1 MTASPSPV
9 FRVSPDAPIFGAEPA
24 AGRDEAIA
32 HFRAKL
38 AFETDA
44 SDVYAELSAGTASF
58 VLVDTR
64 SEAAWAQGRA
74 AGAIHLP
81 TARIAGEAEALFPP
95 GTNIVVYCWS
105 PGCNGSTKAALALA
119 LQGYPVR
126 EMIGGFE
133 YWAREGYPVQTDAGT
148 AARAVDELVGPVVA
162 PGAGA
167 DGIRCDC

>member
-1 MTASPSPV
+1 M
-9 FRVSPDAPIFGAEPA
+9 FGAEPA
-24 AGRDEAIA
+24 ATRDESIA

-58 VLVDTR
+58 VLLDTR
-64 SEAAWAQGRA
+64 GDAAWEQGRA

-81 TARIAGEAEALFPP
+81 TARITSDAEALFPA

-119 LQGYPVR
+119 LLGYPVR

-133 YWAREGYPVQTDAGT
+133 YWAREGYPVQTDTGT
-148 AARAVDELVGPVVA
+148 ATRAVDELVGPVGA
-162 PGAGA
+162 PGAEVSGT
-167 DGIRCDC
+167 RCDC